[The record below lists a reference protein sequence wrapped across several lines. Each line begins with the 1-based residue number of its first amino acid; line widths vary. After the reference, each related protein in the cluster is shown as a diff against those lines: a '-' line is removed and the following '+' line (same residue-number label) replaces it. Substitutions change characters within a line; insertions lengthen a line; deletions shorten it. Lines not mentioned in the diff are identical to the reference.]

1 MSSVSLP
8 LAQRVV
14 LLLSGTVKG
23 VALYPESHP
32 AILHPLQELAGVF
45 GTLLADRD
53 EVRFGVVDGVLF
65 FEQHLFFTP
74 SAAVEELTELLVRKG
89 VESVTVA
96 PGLVADEL
104 RRFVLLLSRRQ
115 LGGGELAQ
123 ALLRE
128 RVVHITLL
136 LVDRDRVREDEEVY
150 DDELKPQATYRQAL
164 TVVGGIFRDIES
176 GRIPNSDKLRAVV
189 DQVAVLTIKD
199 PATLIGLAMIKDYDN
214 YTFYHSVNVG
224 VLAMA
229 LGSALGIRG
238 EELQEL
244 GMAGFLHDVGK
255 TRVEK
260 TILNKPGRLSSDE
273 YEEMMLHSE
282 NGARIIGE
290 MEGITP
296 RVAQAVLGHHIRFDR
311 TGYPPWART
320 LPFDRF
326 CDIIAVADCYDAI
339 TTLRVYKSPLNP
351 KEAVELLRGLAGW
364 HLDSALV
371 EKFMEMMGRYPVGT
385 LVRLDTNEIA
395 VVWRPD
401 PHGGERPTV
410 KIVMDGRGKMVDPPL
425 VRDLAREAEG
435 AGIVAVVD
443 PLLKLID
450 VSKYLE

>member
-1 MSSVSLP
+1 MSNVP
-8 LAQRVV
+8 LSQAQRVV
-14 LLLSGTVKG
+14 LLLSGAVKG
-23 VALYPESHP
+23 VGLYPDSHP
-32 AILHPLQELAGVF
+32 AITQPLQELTGIFAG
-45 GTLLADRD
+45 LLADRH
-53 EVRFGVVDGVLF
+53 ELRFGVIDGVLF

-89 VESVTVA
+89 VESATVI
-96 PGLVADEL
+96 PGLQTEEL
-104 RRFVLLLSRRQ
+104 RRFVTLLSRRQ
-115 LGGGELAQ
+115 LRGAELAET
-123 ALLRE
+123 LRRE
-128 RVVHITLL
+128 RIDHIALL
-136 LVDRDRVREDEEVY
+136 LVDRDRPRDDEE
-150 DDELKPQATYRQAL
+150 DDGELDPQATYRQAL
-164 TVVGGIFRDIES
+164 TVVGGIFREIEV

-199 PATLIGLAMIKDYDN
+199 PATLLGLAMIKDYDN

-229 LGSALGIRG
+229 LGSALGFRG
-238 EELQEL
+238 GELQEL

-260 TILNKPGRLSSDE
+260 TILNKPGKLSSDE
-273 YEEMMLHSE
+273 YEEMKRHSE
-282 NGARIIGE
+282 NGARIISE
-290 MEGITP
+290 MEGIGP

-311 TGYPPWART
+311 TGYPPWARE

-339 TTLRVYKSPLNP
+339 TTLRVYKSALNP
-351 KEAVELLRGLAGW
+351 KAAVELLRGLAGW
-364 HLDSALV
+364 HLDGALV
-371 EKFMEMMGRYPVGT
+371 ERFAEMMGRYPVGT

-401 PHGGERPTV
+401 PHGGEQPTV
-410 KIVMDGRGKMVDPPL
+410 KIIMDGVGRMLEPPP
-425 VRDLAREAEG
+425 VRDLA
-435 AGIVAVVD
+435 AGVAAGEIVAVVD